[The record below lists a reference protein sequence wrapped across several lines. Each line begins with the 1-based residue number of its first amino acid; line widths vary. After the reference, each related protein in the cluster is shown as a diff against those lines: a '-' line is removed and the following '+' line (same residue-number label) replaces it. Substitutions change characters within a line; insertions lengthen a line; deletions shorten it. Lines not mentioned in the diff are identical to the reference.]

1 MKPQKTARFMRS
13 NQTMSTQAIY
23 DVVEIFT
30 SINGEGPLAGQ
41 LAVFIRMKGCNLSC
55 SYCDTKW
62 ANETDAPAREMT
74 ANQIYQTILE
84 SGIKNVTLTGGEP
97 LYRPFIKE
105 LLELLASDSSLYIE
119 IETNGS
125 IDLRPFCHFGSSVS
139 FTMDYKLSCSKM
151 EQKMCLSNFS
161 ILQPKDTVKFV
172 VGSLSDCQRAFE
184 IIQSYHLKGL
194 CHIYLSP
201 VFGMIEPAQI
211 VEFMKH
217 HKMNDVNLQIQMHKV
232 IWDPEERGV

>member
-1 MKPQKTARFMRS
+1 
-13 NQTMSTQAIY
+13 MSTQAIY

-74 ANQIYQTILE
+74 TNQIYQTILE

-105 LLELLASDSSLYIE
+105 LLELLASDSSLHIE

-125 IDLRPFCHFGSSVS
+125 INLESFCDLGTSVS
-139 FTMDYKLSCSKM
+139 FTMDYKLSCSNM
-151 EQKMCLSNFS
+151 EQKMCLNNFS
-161 ILQPKDTVKFV
+161 ILEPKDTVKFV
-172 VGSLSDCQRAFE
+172 VGSLADCQKAFE
-184 IIQSYHLKGL
+184 IIQSYQLEGR

-201 VFGMIEPAQI
+201 VFGMIEPSQI
-211 VEFMKH
+211 VEFMKQN
-217 HKMNDVNLQIQMHKV
+217 KMNGINLQIQMHKV

>member
-1 MKPQKTARFMRS
+1 MRS

-30 SINGEGPLAGQ
+30 SINGEGPLVGQ

-62 ANETDAPAREMT
+62 ANETDAPAKEMT

-105 LLELLASDSSLYIE
+105 LLKLLASDSSLHIE

-125 IDLRPFCHFGSSVS
+125 INLEPFCDLGTSVS
-139 FTMDYKLSCSKM
+139 FTMDYKLSCSNM
-151 EQKMCLSNFS
+151 EQKMCLNNFS
-161 ILQPKDTVKFV
+161 ILEPKDTVKFV
-172 VGSLSDCQRAFE
+172 VGSLADCP
-184 IIQSYHLKGL
+184 I
-194 CHIYLSP
+194 
-201 VFGMIEPAQI
+201 
-211 VEFMKH
+211 
-217 HKMNDVNLQIQMHKV
+217 N
-232 IWDPEERGV
+232 

>member
-1 MKPQKTARFMRS
+1 MKPQKTVRFMRS

-105 LLELLASDSSLYIE
+105 LLELLASDSSLH
-119 IETNGS
+119 IETLN
-125 IDLRPFCHFGSSVS
+125 HF
-139 FTMDYKLSCSKM
+139 
-151 EQKMCLSNFS
+151 
-161 ILQPKDTVKFV
+161 
-172 VGSLSDCQRAFE
+172 
-184 IIQSYHLKGL
+184 
-194 CHIYLSP
+194 
-201 VFGMIEPAQI
+201 
-211 VEFMKH
+211 
-217 HKMNDVNLQIQMHKV
+217 V
-232 IWDPEERGV
+232 I

>member
-1 MKPQKTARFMRS
+1 
-13 NQTMSTQAIY
+13 MSTQAIY
-23 DVVEIFT
+23 DVVEIFI

-105 LLELLASDSSLYIE
+105 LLKLLASDSSLHIE

-125 IDLRPFCHFGSSVS
+125 INLEPFCDSGTSVS
-139 FTMDYKLSCSKM
+139 FTMDYKLSCSNM
-151 EQKMCLSNFS
+151 EQKMCLNNFS
-161 ILQPKDTVKFV
+161 ILEPKDTVKFV
-172 VGSLSDCQRAFE
+172 VGSLADCQKAFE
-184 IIQSYHLKGL
+184 IIQSYQLEGR
-194 CHIYLSP
+194 CHVYLSP
-201 VFGMIEPAQI
+201 VFGMIEPSQI
-211 VEFMKH
+211 VEFMKQN
-217 HKMNDVNLQIQMHKV
+217 KMNGINLQIQMHKV

>member
-1 MKPQKTARFMRS
+1 MKPQKTVRFMRS

-84 SGIKNVTLTGGEP
+84 SGIKNVTLTGGAP
-97 LYRPFIKE
+97 LNRPFINE
-105 LLELLASDSSLYIE
+105 LLEILASDSTL
-119 IETNGS
+119 
-125 IDLRPFCHFGSSVS
+125 H
-139 FTMDYKLSCSKM
+139 
-151 EQKMCLSNFS
+151 
-161 ILQPKDTVKFV
+161 KD
-172 VGSLSDCQRAFE
+172 
-184 IIQSYHLKGL
+184 
-194 CHIYLSP
+194 
-201 VFGMIEPAQI
+201 
-211 VEFMKH
+211 
-217 HKMNDVNLQIQMHKV
+217 N
-232 IWDPEERGV
+232 

>member
-1 MKPQKTARFMRS
+1 MKPQKTVRFMRS

-30 SINGEGPLAGQ
+30 SINGEGPLVGQ

-105 LLELLASDSSLYIE
+105 LLKLLASDSSLHIE

-125 IDLRPFCHFGSSVS
+125 INLEPFCDLGTSVS

-161 ILQPKDTVKFV
+161 ILQSKDTVKFV

-184 IIQSYHLKGL
+184 IIQSYQLKGR
-194 CHIYLSP
+194 CHVYLSP

-217 HKMNDVNLQIQMHKV
+217 HKMNKVNLQIQMHKV
-232 IWDPEERGV
+232 IWNPEERGV